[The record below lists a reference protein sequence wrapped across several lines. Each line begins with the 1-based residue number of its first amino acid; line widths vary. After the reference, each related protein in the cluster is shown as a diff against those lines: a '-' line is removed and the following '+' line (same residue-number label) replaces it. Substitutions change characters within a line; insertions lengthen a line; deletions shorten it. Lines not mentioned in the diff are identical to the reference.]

1 MLDDT
6 EVVEII
12 GPAAPRRGDAGT
24 PADAAATQAARDSQ
38 AG

>member
-12 GPAAPRRGDAGT
+12 GPAAPRRAGESV
-24 PADAAATQAARDSQ
+24 PAETATAARAAQ
-38 AG
+38 PG